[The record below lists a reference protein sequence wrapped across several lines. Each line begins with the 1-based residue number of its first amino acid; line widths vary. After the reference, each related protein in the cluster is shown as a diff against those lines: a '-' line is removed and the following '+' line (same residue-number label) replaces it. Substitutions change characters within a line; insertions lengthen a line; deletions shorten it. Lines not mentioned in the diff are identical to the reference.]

1 VRDDNELQM
10 GERRKDQRVI
20 ELAVGDD
27 DPPSRLD
34 QILTRTVPELSRSA
48 AARLIRS
55 GLVEVDEAVILRPSE
70 TVRAGSTIRVRLE
83 PPAPTEVEAQ
93 EIPLKIVWQDGDL
106 AIIDKPAGLVVHPA
120 SGHADGTLVNALLHH
135 LEDLSGIG
143 GELRPGIV
151 HRLDKETSGLL
162 VVAKNDEA
170 HRRLSERWRTPEV
183 RKIYVALVYGTPDP
197 AEGRIDRPIGRHP
210 KDRKKMA
217 VVPGGREARTRYRTL
232 ERFHGSSLLEIELE
246 TGRTHQIRVHLASIG
261 HPVVGDPVYGGAQ
274 WKGVQ
279 GGRVRALLRSLDRQA
294 LHASRLEL
302 VHPRSGDGMVFE
314 SPLPE
319 DMRSVVEGLRS
330 SSS

>member
-1 VRDDNELQM
+1 MTDKPDE
-10 GERRKDQRVI
+10 DRVI
-20 ELAVGDD
+20 ELTTAEEDS
-27 DPPSRLD
+27 PSRLD
-34 QILTRTVPELSRSA
+34 QLLPRRIPELSRSA

-55 GLVEVDEAVILRPSE
+55 GLVEIDEEVILRPSE
-70 TVRAGSTIRVRLE
+70 AIRAGSIVRVRLE
-83 PPAPTEVEAQ
+83 PPVPTNVEAQ
-93 EIPLKIVWQDGDL
+93 EIPLRIVWQDADL
-106 AIIDKPAGLVVHPA
+106 AIVDKPAGIVVHPA
-120 SGHADGTLVNALLHH
+120 AGHADGTLVNALLHH

-170 HRRLSERWRTPEV
+170 HRRLSERWRSPEV
-183 RKIYVALVYGTPDP
+183 RKAYVALVYGAPDP
-197 AEGRIDRPIGRHP
+197 AEGTIDRPIGRHP
-210 KDRKKMA
+210 KERKKMA
-217 VVPGGREARTRYRTL
+217 VVAGGREARTRYRTL
-232 ERFHGSSLLEIELE
+232 ERFHGCSLIELELE

-279 GGRVRALLRSLDRQA
+279 EGRVRSLLRSLGRQA

-302 VHPRSGDGMVFE
+302 VHPRSGEPLVFE

-319 DMRSVVEGLRS
+319 DIQRVVEGLRGS
-330 SSS
+330 

>member
-1 VRDDNELQM
+1 MTDKPDE
-10 GERRKDQRVI
+10 DRVI
-20 ELAVGDD
+20 ELTTAEEDS
-27 DPPSRLD
+27 PSRLD
-34 QILTRTVPELSRSA
+34 QLLPRRIPELSRSA

-55 GLVEVDEAVILRPSE
+55 GLVEIDEEVILRPSE
-70 TVRAGSTIRVRLE
+70 AIRAGSIVRVRLE
-83 PPAPTEVEAQ
+83 PPVPTNVEAQ
-93 EIPLKIVWQDGDL
+93 EIPLRIVWQDADL
-106 AIIDKPAGLVVHPA
+106 AIVDKPAGIVVHPA
-120 SGHADGTLVNALLHH
+120 AGHADGTLVNALLHH

-170 HRRLSERWRTPEV
+170 HRRLSERWRGPEV
-183 RKIYVALVYGTPDP
+183 KKVYVALVYGAPDP
-197 AEGRIDRPIGRHP
+197 AEGTIDRPVGRHP
-210 KDRKKMA
+210 KERKKMA
-217 VVPGGREARTRYRTL
+217 VVAGGREARTRYRTL
-232 ERFHGSSLLEIELE
+232 ERFHGCSLVELELE

-279 GGRVRALLRSLDRQA
+279 EGRVRSLLRSLGRQA

-302 VHPRSGDGMVFE
+302 VHPRSGEPLVFE

-319 DMRSVVEGLRS
+319 DIQRVVEGLRGS
-330 SSS
+330 

>member
-1 VRDDNELQM
+1 MTDKPDE
-10 GERRKDQRVI
+10 DRVI
-20 ELAVGDD
+20 ELTTAEEDS
-27 DPPSRLD
+27 PSRLD
-34 QILTRTVPELSRSA
+34 QLLPRRIPELSRSA

-55 GLVEVDEAVILRPSE
+55 GLVEIDEEVILRPSE
-70 TVRAGSTIRVRLE
+70 AIRAGSIVRVRLE
-83 PPAPTEVEAQ
+83 PPVPTNVEAQ
-93 EIPLKIVWQDGDL
+93 EIPLRIVWQDPDL
-106 AIIDKPAGLVVHPA
+106 AIIDKPAGIVVHPA
-120 SGHADGTLVNALLHH
+120 AGHADGTLVNALLHH

-170 HRRLSERWRTPEV
+170 HRRLSERWRGPEV
-183 RKIYVALVYGTPDP
+183 KKVYVALVYGAPDP
-197 AEGRIDRPIGRHP
+197 AEGTIDRPVGRHP
-210 KDRKKMA
+210 KERKKMA
-217 VVPGGREARTRYRTL
+217 VVAGGREARTRYRTL
-232 ERFHGSSLLEIELE
+232 ERFHGCSLVELELE

-279 GGRVRALLRSLDRQA
+279 EGRVRSLLRSLGRQA

-302 VHPRSGDGMVFE
+302 VHPRSGEPLVFE

-319 DMRSVVEGLRS
+319 DIQRVVEGLRGS
-330 SSS
+330 

>member
-1 VRDDNELQM
+1 
-10 GERRKDQRVI
+10 
-20 ELAVGDD
+20 
-27 DPPSRLD
+27 
-34 QILTRTVPELSRSA
+34 
-48 AARLIRS
+48 
-55 GLVEVDEAVILRPSE
+55 VDEEVILRPSE

-83 PPAPTEVEAQ
+83 PPVATEVEAQ
-93 EIPLKIVWQDGDL
+93 AIPLRIVWQDADL
-106 AIIDKPAGLVVHPA
+106 AIIEKPAGLVVHPA
-120 SGHADGTLVNALLHH
+120 AGHADGTLVNALLHH
-135 LEDLSGIG
+135 LDDLSGIG

-170 HRRLSERWRTPEV
+170 HRRLSERWRSPEV
-183 RKIYVALVYGTPDP
+183 RKIYLALVYGAPDP
-197 AEGRIDRPIGRHP
+197 AEGSIDHPIGRHP

-217 VVPGGREARTRYRTL
+217 VVAGGREARTIYRTL
-232 ERFHGSSLLEIELE
+232 ERYHGCSLVELELE

-279 GGRVRALLRSLDRQA
+279 EGRVRALLKSLDRQA

-302 VHPRSGDGMVFE
+302 VHPRSGERMEFD

-319 DMRSVVEGLRS
+319 DLDRVVEGLRKV
-330 SSS
+330 